1 MFCSQFDTNLAP
13 IPSNKLHE
21 EEKGNDVVSTNF

>member
-21 EEKGNDVVSTNF
+21 EEKGNDVSTNF